1 MNLIVFS
8 QEDDYKK
15 CVDRSH
21 EYFRSLPQVEFVDDQ
36 YNTHYLVHFIFTG
49 PMAVKMYSYACNILP
64 LKILYCDE
72 KPFENNENMI
82 GYLEAV
88 KNRIERGR
96 IEFNVF
102 QSKPLVFCT
111 SLHSIHRLTATA
123 CIMFKSYEKSFIH
136 DDSSYANRE
145 HFDLEMDN
153 IKSYLSSLTD
163 KSNNEV

>member
-21 EYFRSLPQVEFVDDQ
+21 EYFRSLPQVEFVDD
-36 YNTHYLVHFIFTG
+36 LVHFIFTG

-88 KNRIERGR
+88 KNRIESSR

-136 DDSSYANRE
+136 DGSSYANRE
-145 HFDLEMDN
+145 HFDLEMNN